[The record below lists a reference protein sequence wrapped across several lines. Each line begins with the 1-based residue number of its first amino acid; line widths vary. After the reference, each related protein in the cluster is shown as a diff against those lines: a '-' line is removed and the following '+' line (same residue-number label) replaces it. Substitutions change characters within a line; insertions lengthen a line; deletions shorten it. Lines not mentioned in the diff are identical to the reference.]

1 MLNPPADLTEDAL
14 TATLAQGWN
23 IGVASLEYRP
33 LGFGSH
39 HWEAVDAT
47 GERWFVTVDELEAKR
62 YSSSE
67 TLDAGFARLRAA
79 LITAQRLRRAGLGF
93 VVAPVPTADG
103 EPVVRVGERF
113 AVALYP
119 FVAGQS
125 FGYGAFPSPGHRRAV
140 VGLLARLHTAL
151 AAAASDTASD
161 TGASDSPVSDAAFE
175 DFSIP
180 YRDELEA
187 PLDGSSPVV
196 ERGPYTRRAA
206 ELLAANAGPIRELLG
221 RYDSLVQTVRSQA
234 LPLVPTHG
242 EPHPGNTLLGADG
255 WLLIDWDTALLAPPE
270 RDLWRPAL
278 EDESLLAAYTAATG
292 IEPFPPA
299 LELYRL
305 RWDIADLAAY
315 AYQFAA
321 PHSVGRNE
329 AAAWGYM
336 RNLMKLP
343 PTRDAAG

>member
-1 MLNPPADLTEDAL
+1 MLNPPADLAEDAL
-14 TATLAQGWN
+14 TAALAQGWN
-23 IGVASLEYRP
+23 IDVASLEYRP

-62 YSSSE
+62 HTSAE

-79 LITAQRLRRAGLGF
+79 LITAQRLRQAGLGF
-93 VVAPVPTADG
+93 VVAPVPTAGG
-103 EPVVRVGERF
+103 EPVARVGERF
-113 AVALYP
+113 ALALYP

-125 FGYGAFPSPGHRRAV
+125 FGYGAFPSPGHRSV
-140 VGLLARLHTAL
+140 VVDLLARLHTVPT
-151 AAAASDTASD
+151 AAVSNPA
-161 TGASDSPVSDAAFE
+161 SDAAFE
-175 DFSIP
+175 DFSIR
-180 YRDELEA
+180 YRAELEA
-187 PLDGSSPVV
+187 PLNGSFHVV
-196 ERGPYTRRAA
+196 ERGPYTRRSA
-206 ELLAANAGPIRELLG
+206 ELLAANAGPVRELLD
-221 RYDSLVQTVRSQA
+221 RYDRLVQTVHSQA

-242 EPHPGNTLLGADG
+242 EPHPGNTLLAADG

-321 PHSVGRNE
+321 PHTDSRNE
-329 AAAWGYM
+329 AASWGYM
-336 RNLMKLP
+336 RKLMKLP
-343 PTRDAAG
+343 PTREAAG

>member
-1 MLNPPADLTEDAL
+1 MLNPPSDLAEHAL
-14 TATLAQGWN
+14 TAAIAQSWN
-23 IGVASLEYRP
+23 IGVASLEYRA

-39 HWEAVDAT
+39 HWEAVGAA
-47 GERWFVTVDELEAKR
+47 GERWFVTVDELETKR
-62 YSSSE
+62 HSSSE

-79 LITAQRLRRAGLGF
+79 LITAQRLRRAGLDF
-93 VVAPVPTADG
+93 VVAPVPTVGA
-103 EPVVRVGERF
+103 EPVVRVGKRF

-119 FVAGQS
+119 FLAGQS

-140 VGLLARLHTAL
+140 VELLARLHTAP
-151 AAAASDTASD
+151 AAAVSDTA
-161 TGASDSPVSDAAFE
+161 ASDAAFE

-187 PLDGSSPVV
+187 PLDGSSHVV

-221 RYDSLVQTVRSQA
+221 RYDRLVQTVRSQA
-234 LPLVPTHG
+234 LRLVPTHG
-242 EPHPGNTLLGADG
+242 ETHPGNTLLGAHG

-278 EDESLLAAYTAATG
+278 EDESLLAAYTAVTG

-315 AYQFAA
+315 AYQFTA
-321 PHSVGRNE
+321 PHAAGRNE

-336 RNLMKLP
+336 RKLMKLT